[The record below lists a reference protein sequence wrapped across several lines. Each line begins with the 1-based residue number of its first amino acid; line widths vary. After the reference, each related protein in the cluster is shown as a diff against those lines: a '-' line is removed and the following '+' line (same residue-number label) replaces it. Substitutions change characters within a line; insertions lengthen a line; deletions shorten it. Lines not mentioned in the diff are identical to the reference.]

1 MVGVLSAAMTLSTV
15 PTQAIFADAPTA
27 EAATTDAQASKDGS
41 EARQSGTST
50 KAEDAK
56 TDESKAGT
64 ADAKVA
70 EKTETEKTDAA
81 KAELK
86 DEQVVESAVKTDEKS
101 EQTATQAPPASNA
114 ATTQAASND
123 TAIDITPS
131 TGGYSIKQGG
141 TYNLLGGSSSKL
153 TNYSIVRI
161 NTRDKVTI
169 NLKGN
174 LEFNTESSIINAM
187 SGSNVTIN
195 AQGYTITNTK
205 DSGWGTTVKAGSNS
219 TVVLKG
225 GQYTGG
231 PYAVLSGDADATIT
245 LDDANLYGSGLHV
258 IYGVS
263 VNCLNIKGDS
273 KVKYTGKE
281 STNAI
286 YATGF
291 IRLYDGLVDNGE
303 SKAECI
309 STSRLYMVGGT
320 VTASNKLPIAISAG
334 SVSISGGKI
343 KNAVV
348 GVKMDDR
355 SSYGASFDG
364 SPTFENVDTDICLN
378 EGRTLSLGNKFDSV
392 LRVATVDSISGGG
405 KRQIS
410 SSYTDKS
417 MLEHIV
423 PADDSLVAGYEEDP
437 EAIGYIYFKSAH
449 THAWAWSSDQEAG
462 TITVKCTAGDCEYAN
477 GVSATLKAPD
487 AAYTGQPY
495 AGAAT
500 TVNNIPAEAG
510 TPTITYVGRDDTEY
524 AESANAP
531 TEIGDYTAKLT
542 IGGQTVTK
550 DFKITKAKV
559 AAPAE
564 DGTEFTYNGAD
575 QTYGIR
581 ETDQYTVKGNV
592 QKDAGTRTVTVSL
605 KDPSKAEW
613 ADGTKGDKTYEFKIA
628 PRKISVGGIVAL
640 GKTYDGTTTAEL
652 DLSGV
657 ALNGKIDGDEL
668 SVAAAGD
675 FEDANAGEAKTVKI
689 SYAGLEGAASKNYK
703 LDDATSQKTAT
714 ATISRAKGNVTV
726 DDIEDKTFGC
736 DPFKL
741 EVGGTFDGELSYQS
755 SNPSVATVAEDGTVT
770 ITGAGTATITVTA
783 AAGANYTEASSS
795 TDITVAK
802 AKVALPAKDATHY
815 IYNGSDQT
823 YGITETPLYTVSGNV
838 QKDADT
844 HKVTVAL
851 KDKANTVWADGGTDD
866 LTYEFKIDQAK
877 VKVSGIKAA
886 DKTYDGNVTADLDFS
901 DVVLD
906 GKVDGD
912 DLGVAAAGEFADKNA
927 GEGKDVKI
935 DIAGLTGAAKDNYVL
950 ADEGQQTSATATI
963 SRKKV
968 SVGEVKA
975 KDKVYDGKT
984 TAELDLSGVAIGGV
998 LDGDE
1003 VSLIAG
1009 GDFESA
1015 DAGEGKTV
1023 KISYAGLEGTDGA
1036 NYEVETLT
1044 SQEAATANITRAQ
1057 GEVKVGK
1064 VDAKKVGGKPFKL
1077 DVSVKGDGKLSYK
1090 SSDENVAT
1098 VSDDGT
1104 VTIKGAGTAVITV
1117 TAAQGTNYE
1126 EASATTELTV
1136 TKSASP
1142 KSDSKGGNGAAT
1154 GSANGGKSGGSTL
1167 AKTGDAVDAAVLA
1180 AVAAGGTA
1188 IAAAGAAL
1196 GREERKRS

>member
-15 PTQAIFADAPTA
+15 PTQAIFADTPAA
-27 EAATTDAQASKDGS
+27 EAATTDAQASKDAAAAETKQAEES
-41 EARQSGTST
+41 AKVEDAKAADTKATDAAAETLEATNADANKDGT
-50 KAEDAK
+50 KAEKAADSTSA
-56 TDESKAGT
+56 TDESSN
-64 ADAKVA
+64 
-70 EKTETEKTDAA
+70 
-81 KAELK
+81 
-86 DEQVVESAVKTDEKS
+86 QV
-101 EQTATQAPPASNA
+101 ATQATP
-114 ATTQAASND
+114 AASAPAVRAASGRAAR
-123 TAIDITPS
+123 TIWPS
-131 TGGYSIKQGG
+131 RSGETIKEGGV
-141 TYNLLGGSSSKL
+141 YNLLGGND
-153 TNYSIVRI
+153 TRYTDNAIVSVS
-161 NTRDKVTI
+161 TQDPVTI
-169 NLKGN
+169 NVQGDLK
-174 LEFNTESSIINAM
+174 FNALNGIIYVSQRAK
-187 SGSNVTIN
+187 NVTIN
-195 AQGYTITNTK
+195 AGGYTLNNASGASVISLGFVKLQGGTYTGS
-205 DSGWGTTVKAGSNS
+205 DSSVLDVSDGGQMNVSGS
-219 TVVLKG
+219 TVH
-225 GQYTGG
+225 
-231 PYAVLSGDADATIT
+231 
-245 LDDANLYGSGLHV
+245 GSGTCV
-258 IYGVS
+258 ISGGAQSYI
-263 VNCLNIKGDS
+263 NIYDDTE
-273 KVKYTGKE
+273 VKYTGTEAGK
-281 STNAI
+281 AI
-286 YATGF
+286 RSDGSVT
-291 IRLYDGLVDNGE
+291 LKDGLIDNGL
-303 SKAECI
+303 SNAECI
-309 STSRLYMVGGT
+309 SSRNFYMDGGA
-320 VTASNKLPIAISAG
+320 VTANNKLPVVIS
-334 SVSISGGKI
+334 SEFFWVTGGTI
-343 KNAVV
+343 KNGVIGLKAV
-348 GVKMDDR
+348 GNSTETFMF
-355 SSYGASFDG
+355 SNSFK
-364 SPTFENVDTDICLN
+364 FENVDIDVYL
-378 EGRTLSLGNKFDSV
+378 GKGNKIDCSNCDGV
-392 LRVATVDSISGGG
+392 VRVATEDKVSPGDKRRITSRVD
-405 KRQIS
+405 KA
-410 SSYTDKS
+410 
-417 MLEHIV
+417 MLDHV
-423 PADDSLVAGYEEDP
+423 ASADPTLAVGYDEAGRYL
-437 EAIGYIYFKSAH
+437 YLFSAH
-449 THAWAWSSDQEAG
+449 THSWAWSSDQEAG

-487 AAYTGQPY
+487 APYTGQPY

-564 DGTEFTYNGAD
+564 DSTEFVYNGQEQTYNI
-575 QTYGIR
+575 T
-581 ETDQYTVKGNV
+581 ETDQYAVKGNV
-592 QKDAGTRTVTVSL
+592 QKDAGTHTVTVSL

-613 ADGTKGDKTYEFKIA
+613 ADGTQGDKTYEFKIA

-689 SYAGLEGAASKNYK
+689 SYAGLEGAASKNYE
-703 LDDATSQKTAT
+703 LDASTSQKTAT
-714 ATISRAKGNVTV
+714 ATISRAKGKVTV

-741 EVGGTFDGELSYQS
+741 EVGGTFDGDLSYQS
-755 SNPSVATVAEDGTVT
+755 NNPSVATVAEDGTVT

-783 AAGANYTEASSS
+783 AAGTNYTEASSS

-802 AKVALPAKDATHY
+802 AKVAAPAADGTEFT
-815 IYNGSDQT
+815 YNGEDQT

-838 QKDADT
+838 QKDAGT

-866 LTYEFKIDQAK
+866 LTYEFKIDKAK

-935 DIAGLTGAAKDNYVL
+935 VSVDLTGAAKDNYVL
-950 ADEGQQTSATATI
+950 ADEGRQTSATATI

-1064 VDAKKVGGKPFKL
+1064 VDAKKVGDKPFKL

-1104 VTIKGAGTAVITV
+1104 VTIKGAGTATITV

-1126 EASATTELTV
+1126 EASATTKLTV

-1188 IAAAGAAL
+1188 IAAAGVAL